1 MPLDNTISAPLRRV
15 SFKDNDEVLEI
26 PCRRDSTEDERHAI
40 SFSSDDLKGMRNR
53 EKRLSEKLTMR
64 GRINNLEDDM
74 IGIFSF
80 EDNSQ
85 RCKRI
90 VDGRLSVLAAQ
101 ENQYGSGGIRDHDC
115 IAKKY
120 SRAVNES
127 KLLARHRGFYNAIQV
142 EEEFKEDETSPMSS
156 CPCIIQDP
164 NPCRWDMQI
173 ADSDVGAIFE
183 VARKPRTMQAPITRM
198 IVIPI
203 EDMLT
208 LSS

>member
-1 MPLDNTISAPLRRV
+1 MSAPPRRV

-26 PCRRDSTEDERHAI
+26 PCRRDSTNDERHAM

-53 EKRLSEKLTMR
+53 DRRLSEKLSMR
-64 GRINNLEDDM
+64 RGINNLEDDM
-74 IGIFSF
+74 TGLFSF
-80 EDNSQ
+80 EDHSQ

-90 VDGRLSVLAAQ
+90 VDGRLSVLAVQ
-101 ENQYGSGGIRDHDC
+101 EHQCGSGGIRDHEC
-115 IAKKY
+115 IAERY
-120 SRAVNES
+120 SRAVRES
-127 KLLARHRGFYNAIQV
+127 KLLARHRGFDNANQV
-142 EEEFKEDETSPMSS
+142 GEEFKEEEQMSPLY
-156 CPCIIQDP
+156 CPSMIQDP

-183 VARKPRTMQAPITRM
+183 IARKPRTMRAPITRM

-208 LSS
+208 RSS